1 MFEEWLESAHEDDC
15 ESSSSEESFDDDEES
30 FDSDEESF
38 NSDEESFSSED
49 TGLSSSEDET
59 QICN

>member
-30 FDSDEESF
+30 F
-38 NSDEESFSSED
+38 NSDEESFSGED

-59 QICN
+59 

>member
-1 MFEEWLESAHEDDC
+1 MFEEWLESACEDDY
-15 ESSSSEESFDDDEES
+15 ESSSSEES

-38 NSDEESFSSED
+38 NDDEELFSSED